1 MQGLTSPKAPL
12 GGGAS
17 RSSGKA
23 ALADAQSSY
32 QVHAYI
38 RGSKELDVDLAAA
51 LRRLGGAGDL
61 LGVLLVATPHRAT
74 AVRGEAAVL
83 ALGALCATGGWSA
96 MMQRRVEQRA
106 HAHEQGSLHS

>member
-12 GGGAS
+12 GGGLEVLERPPWPTPS
-17 RSSGKA
+17 RRTR
-23 ALADAQSSY
+23 
-32 QVHAYI
+32 YI

-61 LGVLLVATPHRAT
+61 LGVLLVATPHRVT

-83 ALGALCATGGWSA
+83 ALGALCH
-96 MMQRRVEQRA
+96 RRVERDDAVAGRAARA
-106 HAHEQGSLHS
+106 HRSRATA